1 MAGRIAYY
9 GNIVTNGLV
18 LLLDAAKKDSYA
30 GSGTAWRDIS
40 GNGNNGTLING
51 PTFNSSNGGS
61 IVFDSTND
69 MATIPYNNDFNLCS
83 ITNWTISIW
92 IKLTDIIG
100 SFNCLIGQWP
110 QGGGD
115 AWLLAHTNGT
125 VGFIWA
131 PFSVNN
137 YMFQSTT
144 PLVVG
149 NWTNV
154 VLVKNG
160 SAFTLYQNTISVGTF
175 TNASTKTSS
184 YRVELGRYGSSSSY
198 IGAQYSTVTINH
210 RALSQQ
216 EILQNY
222 NATKS
227 RYL

>member
-1 MAGRIAYY
+1 MSFNYSPKI
-9 GNIVTNGLV
+9 ITDGLV
-18 LLLDAAKKDSYA
+18 LCLDAANTKSYP
-30 GSGTAWRDIS
+30 GSGTVWSDLSR
-40 GNGNNGTLING
+40 GGNNGTLTNG
-51 PTFNSSNGGS
+51 PTFNSANGGS

-110 QGGGD
+110 QDGDD
-115 AWLLAHTNGT
+115 AWLLAHTNGI

-131 PFSVNN
+131 PFSRNN
-137 YMFQSTT
+137 YMFQSNT

-160 SAFTLYQNTISVGTF
+160 SNFTLYQNTTSVGTF
-175 TNASTKTSS
+175 TNASTKSSS
-184 YRVELGRYGSSSSY
+184 YRVELGRYGRSSSY
-198 IGAQYSTVTINH
+198 IGAQYSTVVINH
-210 RALSQQ
+210 RALSAT
-216 EILQNY
+216 EVLQNY

-227 RYL
+227 RFGL